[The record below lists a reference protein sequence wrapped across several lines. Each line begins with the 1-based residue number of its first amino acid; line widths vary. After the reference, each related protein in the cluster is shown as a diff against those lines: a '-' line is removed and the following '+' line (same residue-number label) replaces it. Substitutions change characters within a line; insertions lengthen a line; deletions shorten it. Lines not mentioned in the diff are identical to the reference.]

1 MFVLNADTFYRI
13 DYSRFP
19 KLCEEKQLDM
29 ALVLREVPDITRYG
43 EATLIDGILTG
54 FNEKSA
60 EKRPGTINGGIY
72 LLSKDL
78 IQDIPAGKVSLEN
91 EMIPKWMK
99 EGRRLGGFVNGY
111 FIDIGVPEDYFR
123 FQKDVEEGVIAW

>member
-1 MFVLNADTFYRI
+1 
-13 DYSRFP
+13 
-19 KLCEEKQLDM
+19 
-29 ALVLREVPDITRYG
+29 
-43 EATLIDGILTG
+43 
-54 FNEKSA
+54 
-60 EKRPGTINGGIY
+60 
-72 LLSKDL
+72 LSKDL

-99 EGRRLGGFVNGY
+99 EGRRLGGFVNDGY